1 MTLSPKIKSLLGQA
15 IAKQEKLER
24 QLYLAAAISRG
35 FEERGVSAVLVGGT
49 VVEFYTAGG
58 YTTAD
63 IDMVMPPL
71 QKREI
76 EMVMEELGLVRSG
89 DYRHW
94 IHPRIPFP
102 VEFPPGP
109 LQIGHLVVG
118 ELNEIEIEGIKLKI
132 LKVEDILL
140 DRMVMA
146 REWDDLQAR
155 VQAEMLMYAHY
166 DEMDWPYIHRQA
178 SQIGVLK
185 ILQEIQKK
193 VKRRVKRKYGIP
205 IKAVTKANRYDY

>member
-1 MTLSPKIKSLLGQA
+1 VTLSHKIRHLLSQA
-15 IAKQEKLER
+15 IAGQQQLER

-63 IDMVMPPL
+63 IDMVLPPL
-71 QKREI
+71 ERKEI
-76 EMVMEELGLVRSG
+76 ETVMEELGLVRSG

-94 IHPRIPFP
+94 SHPQIPFP

-118 ELNEIEIEGIKLKI
+118 ELNEIEIEGTKLKI

-146 REWDDLQAR
+146 QEWDDLQAH

-178 SQIGVLK
+178 SQIGLLK

-193 VKRRVKRKYGIP
+193 VKRRVKRK
-205 IKAVTKANRYDY
+205 